1 MDKLQTKKEFHVS
14 EFKLVMAL
22 SEAAD
27 LVDSGLGMH
36 QMQVAYIAVRIGEV
50 LDLSGEQKNK
60 LIMAGLLHDI
70 GGLSLKERM
79 DALHF
84 EEAENFYR
92 HAEMG
97 CLLLRAFEP
106 LSDVA
111 TFVRFHHV
119 AWNNGGGSH
128 FNGLQVPMDSHIL
141 HLADR
146 LAVLINKQKEVLGQT
161 RAIFEKIE
169 KLSGQLFVPEM
180 VNALKIL
187 KEEESFWFDI
197 VSPSIDSIL
206 ADKIST
212 KIIELNMDRLK
223 SLSSIFSKIIDYR
236 SKFTVTHS
244 SGVAAVAKT
253 LAKLVGF
260 SDLECLMIE
269 IAGYLHDLGK
279 LAVSAE
285 ILEKPDKLTDE
296 EFNIV
301 RKHTYYTYNILRHI
315 NDLDIIAEWAS
326 SHHESLNG
334 DGYPFKIKGQ
344 NLLLGSRIMA
354 VADVF
359 TAITE
364 DRPYRSGMT
373 SEKAL
378 SILQRMVDDGK
389 LDAYVVSLLK
399 GRFEEVNS
407 LRMASQKVS
416 TDEYKQIMLSNA

>member
-1 MDKLQTKKEFHVS
+1 MEKLQTKKEFHVS

-27 LVDSGLGMH
+27 LICSELGMH

-50 LDLSGEQKNK
+50 LELSGDQKNK

-92 HAEMG
+92 HAEIG
-97 CLLLRAFEP
+97 YLLLRVFEP

-128 FNGLQVPMDSHIL
+128 FKGLQVPMSSHIL

-146 LAVLINKQKEVLGQT
+146 VAILINKQKEVLGQS
-161 RAIFEKIE
+161 RAILEKIE
-169 KLSGQLFVPEM
+169 KLSGEVFVPEM

-236 SKFTVTHS
+236 SRFTVTHS

-253 LAKLVGF
+253 LTKLVGF
-260 SDLECLMIE
+260 SGLECLMME

-279 LAVSAE
+279 LAVPAE
-285 ILEKPDKLTDE
+285 ILGKPDKLTE
-296 EFNIV
+296 EEYNVV
-301 RKHTYYTYNILRHI
+301 RKHTYHTYNILKQI
-315 NDLDIIAEWAS
+315 GDLDVIAEWAS
-326 SHHESLNG
+326 LHHETLDGS
-334 DGYPFKIKGQ
+334 GYPFKIKGQ
-344 NLLLGSRIMA
+344 NFLLGSRIMA

-364 DRPYRSGMT
+364 DRPYRRGMT
-373 SEKAL
+373 NEKA
-378 SILQRMVDDGK
+378 IDVLQKMVDSGK
-389 LDAYVVSLLK
+389 LDGYIVSLLK
-399 GRFEEVNS
+399 DRFEEVNS
-407 LRMASQKVS
+407 LRMTAQKVS
-416 TDEYKQIMLSNA
+416 THEYKQIMLSYA